1 MFRQLSAIVSKEFA
15 GYFRTPTAYILI
27 GVYLVLSMFAAFY
40 SSQFFAYDNSAL
52 SSFFA
57 YQPEIFIVLMP
68 AATMRLW
75 ADERRLGTIEF
86 LLAKPVSYTV
96 IVIGKFLAACF
107 FGWMM
112 LLLTLPF
119 AFYAAHLV
127 QPDILN
133 IISAYIA
140 TALVVAL
147 ITSAGCLVSA
157 FNINAV
163 LAYLFSVFFCWLLTS
178 FDFNFLL
185 APVSG
190 ISDTI
195 SSRLSQLLNFYRH
208 YQDMTMGQPGI
219 DNLAYFIFF
228 TLLMLWLNIAAID
241 YKKH

>member
-1 MFRQLSAIVSKEFA
+1 MLFRS
-15 GYFRTPTAYILI
+15 
-27 GVYLVLSMFAAFY
+27 
-40 SSQFFAYDNSAL
+40 
-52 SSFFA
+52 
-57 YQPEIFIVLMP
+57 
-68 AATMRLW
+68 
-75 ADERRLGTIEF
+75 
-86 LLAKPVSYTV
+86 LAKPVSYTV